1 MPDSGAYFI
10 LSIKIFFNVLVAQ
23 QLTKKR
29 KCQISELLL
38 IQEYYWFTI

>member
-1 MPDSGAYFI
+1 MPDSVAY
-10 LSIKIFFNVLVAQ
+10 LSIKPT
-23 QLTKKR
+23 QLTKNAIDKKKR